1 MKKTVKERVR
11 ILVGGMGDDEFER
24 FVSDLLPRIY
34 PGFECLEPS
43 FNFIGKTTK
52 GKCDA
57 HVYHA
62 RDDTYTAIICTTRQS
77 DIRAKVLDDIHK
89 LASTKFASKIR
100 RVLLCVNTPL
110 KDEIEDYREA
120 SADHGWEL
128 ESLSLER
135 ITRHSL
141 LETDLLEAYF
151 GEVNQART
159 VSSSLLRRFDCGVRM
174 KEARLD
180 LSLSVS
186 RLIEEI
192 DFPSEREWVAI
203 EAGTLDVSERYINA
217 LAELSGISSVWLKH
231 GASLKYPPDVIYDS
245 QIDKIESIAAEAPL
259 RAFVAIEPVSMEL
272 VLLVQFAEFR
282 WRVFLFGFSMD
293 FWDWMGDE
301 HHIPIIFNLLRGMNG
316 LLKYPYGRVVS
327 KSVIEELRRG
337 TQHPSVLIK
346 KAGQNSY
353 WFDDLQDLFHRY
365 PIARDKYQHHG
376 EWFVRLQEAFRRHI
390 KKEDLELRGSMGE
403 ARFS

>member
-1 MKKTVKERVR
+1 
-11 ILVGGMGDDEFER
+11 
-24 FVSDLLPRIY
+24 
-34 PGFECLEPS
+34 
-43 FNFIGKTTK
+43 
-52 GKCDA
+52 
-57 HVYHA
+57 
-62 RDDTYTAIICTTRQS
+62 
-77 DIRAKVLDDIHK
+77 
-89 LASTKFASKIR
+89 
-100 RVLLCVNTPL
+100 
-110 KDEIEDYREA
+110 
-120 SADHGWEL
+120 
-128 ESLSLER
+128 
-135 ITRHSL
+135 
-141 LETDLLEAYF
+141 
-151 GEVNQART
+151 
-159 VSSSLLRRFDCGVRM
+159 
-174 KEARLD
+174 
-180 LSLSVS
+180 
-186 RLIEEI
+186 
-192 DFPSEREWVAI
+192 
-203 EAGTLDVSERYINA
+203 
-217 LAELSGISSVWLKH
+217 
-231 GASLKYPPDVIYDS
+231 
-245 QIDKIESIAAEAPL
+245 
-259 RAFVAIEPVSMEL
+259 MEL